1 MKRKTPFI
9 LLLTFLLS
17 VKIALFAEEDKYVKL
32 GNKVSIS
39 SENDSW
45 IRVSV
50 PFNILN
56 HPGLEQFRTRRPSTV
71 EELFNPEYIDDLKVK
86 IFLCFTNEFKKKTLR
101 SSQFP
106 DSNFYQYYSAEL
118 TYETIKLDRNTKYAN
133 FLFPAAIAERD
144 GFSGGYIKP
153 TGYAIEISIGGRSM
167 DISNAI
173 VFDKFNND
181 EATLLKFKQQA
192 QEKSSANTDTL
203 VPAHYIFPAYH
214 LKDAKLK
221 AYSPNN

>member
-1 MKRKTPFI
+1 MKRKPPFI

-17 VKIALFAEEDKYVKL
+17 VKIGLFAEEDKYVKL
-32 GNKVSIS
+32 ANKVSIS

-45 IRVSV
+45 IRVSI

-106 DSNFYQYYSAEL
+106 DSIFIN
-118 TYETIKLDRNTKYAN
+118 TIVQNLPVKRL
-133 FLFPAAIAERD
+133 
-144 GFSGGYIKP
+144 SS
-153 TGYAIEISIGGRSM
+153 IEIQNM
-167 DISNAI
+167 Q
-173 VFDKFNND
+173 
-181 EATLLKFKQQA
+181 TLCFQQ
-192 QEKSSANTDTL
+192 Q
-203 VPAHYIFPAYH
+203 
-214 LKDAKLK
+214 
-221 AYSPNN
+221 

>member
-1 MKRKTPFI
+1 MKRKPPFV
-9 LLLTFLLS
+9 LLLTLVVLANASLL
-17 VKIALFAEEDKYVKL
+17 AEADKYVKL
-32 GNKVSIS
+32 ANKITINAES
-39 SENDSW
+39 DSW
-45 IRVSV
+45 IRVSI

-118 TYETIKLDRNTKYAN
+118 TYETIKLDRSIKYAN
-133 FLFPAAIAERD
+133 FVFPTALAERD
-144 GFSGGYIKP
+144 GFGGGYINP
-153 TGYAIEISIGGRSM
+153 TGYAIEISIGGKLMEITNSIM
-167 DISNAI
+167 
-173 VFDKFNND
+173 FDKYRD

-192 QEKSSANTDTL
+192 EEKSPANLNTL
-203 VPAHYIFPAYH
+203 IPAHYIFPAYH

-221 AYSPNN
+221 AFSPNN

>member
-1 MKRKTPFI
+1 MKRKPPFI

-45 IRVSV
+45 IRVSI

-133 FLFPAAIAERD
+133 FVFPAAIAERD
-144 GFSGGYIKP
+144 GFSGGYINP

-167 DISNAI
+167 EISNAI
-173 VFDKFNND
+173 MFDKYRD

-192 QEKSSANTDTL
+192 QEKSSSNSNTL

-221 AYSPNN
+221 AFSPNN

>member
-1 MKRKTPFI
+1 MKRKSPFI

-17 VKIALFAEEDKYVKL
+17 IKIGLFAEADKYVKL
-32 GNKVSIS
+32 ANKVSINA
-39 SENDSW
+39 ENDSW
-45 IRVSV
+45 LRVSI
-50 PFNILN
+50 PFNILS

-71 EELFNPEYIDDLKVK
+71 EELFNPDYVDDLKVK

-101 SSQFP
+101 SSQLP

-118 TYETIKLDRNTKYAN
+118 TFETIKLDRNTKYAN

-144 GFSGGYIKP
+144 GFSSGYINP

-167 DISNAI
+167 EISNAI
-173 VFDKFNND
+173 MFDKYRD

-192 QEKSSANTDTL
+192 QEKSPANTNTL
-203 VPAHYIFPAYH
+203 VPAHYIFPAYN

-221 AYSPNN
+221 AFSPNN

>member
-1 MKRKTPFI
+1 MKRKSPFI

-17 VKIALFAEEDKYVKL
+17 IKIGLFAEADKYVKL
-32 GNKVSIS
+32 ANKVSINA
-39 SENDSW
+39 ENDSW
-45 IRVSV
+45 LRVSI
-50 PFNILN
+50 PFNILS

-71 EELFNPEYIDDLKVK
+71 EELFNPEYVDDLKVK

-118 TYETIKLDRNTKYAN
+118 TYETIKLDRNIKYAN

-144 GFSGGYIKP
+144 GFSSGYRNP

-167 DISNAI
+167 EISNAI
-173 VFDKFNND
+173 MFDKYRD

-192 QEKSSANTDTL
+192 QEKSSANTNTL
-203 VPAHYIFPAYH
+203 VPAHYIFPAYN
-214 LKDAKLK
+214 LKDAKLE
-221 AYSPNN
+221 AFSPNN

>member
-1 MKRKTPFI
+1 MKRKSPFI

-17 VKIALFAEEDKYVKL
+17 IKIGLFAEADKYVKL
-32 GNKVSIS
+32 ANKVSINA
-39 SENDSW
+39 ENDSW
-45 IRVSV
+45 LRVSI
-50 PFNILN
+50 PFNILS

-71 EELFNPEYIDDLKVK
+71 EELFNPEYVDDLKVK

-101 SSQFP
+101 SSQLP

-118 TYETIKLDRNTKYAN
+118 TFETIKLDRNTKYAN

-144 GFSGGYIKP
+144 GFSSGYINP

-167 DISNAI
+167 EISNAI
-173 VFDKFNND
+173 MFDKYRD

-192 QEKSSANTDTL
+192 QEKSPANTNTL
-203 VPAHYIFPAYH
+203 VPAHYIFPAYN

-221 AYSPNN
+221 AFSPNN